1 MNLAS
6 WTAILA
12 LSLILLNQVD
22 FSSAEC
28 CGNNG
33 RFGCCGFRKCN
44 FFCCNCDPMYVDGRA
59 YICRDGEQCNFDTS
73 ILFGFVS
80 IAGIG
85 IGVGKRSTD
94 TDAYDKF
101 VFIDTDSDGLISI
114 DEMIRW
120 YANKN
125 GEVEKVSEM
134 ALQSLFAEFQKMDSN
149 KDKFIEPSEFDS
161 SLDIQ
166 K

>member
-1 MNLAS
+1 MYIYG
-6 WTAILA
+6 TAH
-12 LSLILLNQVD
+12 V
-22 FSSAEC
+22 
-28 CGNNG
+28 
-33 RFGCCGFRKCN
+33 
-44 FFCCNCDPMYVDGRA
+44 
-59 YICRDGEQCNFDTS
+59 CRDDKNCAIETLNEHG
-73 ILFGFVS
+73 L
-80 IAGIG
+80 
-85 IGVGKRSTD
+85 GKRSTD
-94 TDAYDKF
+94 TYTYDKF

-166 K
+166 KWVFSNGIFIDRGEKEFNHFYTHF

>member
-1 MNLAS
+1 MPFENTHTHT

-12 LSLILLNQVD
+12 LSLILLNQAG

-28 CGNNG
+28 CKRNG
-33 RFGCCGFRKCN
+33 FWYGCCGFRPCN
-44 FFCCNCDPMYVDGRA
+44 FFCCNCQPMYIYGTAHV
-59 YICRDGEQCNFDTS
+59 CRSDENCAIETFNEYH
-73 ILFGFVS
+73 
-80 IAGIG
+80 GI
-85 IGVGKRSTD
+85 GKRSTY
-94 TDAYDKF
+94 TYTYDKF
-101 VFIDTDSDGLISI
+101 AFIDADSDGLISI

-125 GEVEKVSEM
+125 GEAEKVYEM

>member
-1 MNLAS
+1 
-6 WTAILA
+6 
-12 LSLILLNQVD
+12 
-22 FSSAEC
+22 
-28 CGNNG
+28 
-33 RFGCCGFRKCN
+33 
-44 FFCCNCDPMYVDGRA
+44 MYVDGKT
-59 YICRDGEQCNFDTS
+59 YVCKDGEQCNFDTDILLGVAGVVGLS
-73 ILFGFVS
+73 IR
-80 IAGIG
+80 
-85 IGVGKRSTD
+85 VGKRSTD

-101 VFIDTDSDGLISI
+101 AIVDADSDGLISI

-166 K
+166 KWVFSNGIGNDRGKNELNHFYIHL